1 MQANARTEE
10 EPLQFNVGVEE
21 EVAANRPVETE
32 ESDTGNITEPGIE
45 EEQDEPGR
53 SGEEAPVQRN
63 QEEPEQ
69 QPIQPEISG
78 EAGREQETEE
88 EAPLDTFE
96 QTLLDI
102 LEED

>member
-1 MQANARTEE
+1 MNTGA
-10 EPLQFNVGVEE
+10 EE
-21 EVAANRPVETE
+21 EVAANRPVETG
-32 ESDTGNITEPGIE
+32 ESDTGNGTGPRIE

-53 SGEEAPVQRN
+53 GGEEVPVQQN

-69 QPIQPEISG
+69 QPIQLEVGG
-78 EAGREQETEE
+78 EAGKGRETEG
-88 EAPLDTFE
+88 EAPLDIFE